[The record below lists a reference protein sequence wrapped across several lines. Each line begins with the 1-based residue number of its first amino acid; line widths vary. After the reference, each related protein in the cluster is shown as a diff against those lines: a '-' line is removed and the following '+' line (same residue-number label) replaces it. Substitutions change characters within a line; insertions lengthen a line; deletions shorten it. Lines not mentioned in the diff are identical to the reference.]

1 MICFSSW
8 IWIHLI
14 EIIHSS
20 SEFSQRVVH
29 PSLTFITFPEILV
42 FVISFIE
49 QYFYVV
55 STHTVTGFLIQDF
68 DYSPSYYQHQCFS
81 VQCNT
86 LCIDF
91 LFTSYTRN
99 FIMIITELR
108 ARKQTSMRTDVLFPP
123 PPPPLLIFILYSTIL
138 KCCILYY
145 NLSMSYN
152 H

>member
-1 MICFSSW
+1 MTIWFVFSSW
-8 IWIHLI
+8 IHFI

-29 PSLTFITFPEILV
+29 PSLAFITFPEILV

-49 QYFYVV
+49 WYFYVV

-68 DYSPSYYQHQCFS
+68 DYSPLYYQHQCFS

-99 FIMIITELR
+99 FTMIITELR
-108 ARKQTSMRTDVLFPP
+108 ARKQTSMRNWCAFSPSPP
-123 PPPPLLIFILYSTIL
+123 FINFHL
-138 KCCILYY
+138 ILYY
-145 NLSMSYN
+145 TQMLYTLL
-152 H
+152 

>member
-86 LCIDF
+86 LCIHF

-99 FIMIITELR
+99 IIMIITELR
-108 ARKQTSMRTDVLFPP
+108 ARKQTSMRTDVLFPLP
-123 PPPPLLIFILYSTIL
+123 PFINFHL
-138 KCCILYY
+138 ILYY
-145 NLSMSYN
+145 TQMLYTLL
-152 H
+152 

>member
-1 MICFSSW
+1 MTIWFVFSSW
-8 IWIHLI
+8 IHFI

-29 PSLTFITFPEILV
+29 PSLAFITFPEILV

-49 QYFYVV
+49 WYFYVV

-91 LFTSYTRN
+91 LFTSCTRN
-99 FIMIITELR
+99 FTMIITELR
-108 ARKQTSMRTDVLFPP
+108 ARKQTSMRTDVLFPL
-123 PPPPLLIFILYSTIL
+123 PPPLY
-138 KCCILYY
+138 
-145 NLSMSYN
+145 
-152 H
+152 